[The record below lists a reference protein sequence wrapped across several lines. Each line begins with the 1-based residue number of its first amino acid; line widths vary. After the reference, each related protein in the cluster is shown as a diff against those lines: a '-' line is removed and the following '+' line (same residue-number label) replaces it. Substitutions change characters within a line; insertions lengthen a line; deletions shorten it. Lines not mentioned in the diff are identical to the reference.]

1 MVYKLGNICHLVWRI
16 AQETNNYWTL
26 PKKLDADI
34 RPARKIFCPCAVIDY
49 EGYAKNICGM
59 LYIGA
64 TDGSVGI
71 QVAASSAKTVNTGSV
86 TWIIN
91 G

>member
-16 AQETNNYWTL
+16 IQETDNYWTL

-34 RPARKIFCPCAVIDY
+34 RPARKIFCPCVVADY

-59 LYIGA
+59 LYISA

-71 QVAASSAKTVNTGSV
+71 QVAASSAKTVNNGSV